1 LPGARKE
8 GDAVMRALSGRGA
21 RLLAGQDATVEGLRA
36 ELQRTEHFH
45 YAGHGAFHQDDP
57 WGASLALRD
66 DTELTIGD
74 ILALPRVPSEVVLTG
89 CETARTTVDR
99 PMETV
104 GLAQA
109 FLAAGA
115 EAVVASTRPIK
126 DTLGRAFAKQL
137 YAAPG
142 DTLVSRFARAQR
154 ALRAGGS
161 DEDWSSFR
169 LMVP

>member
-1 LPGARKE
+1 
-8 GDAVMRALSGRGA
+8 
-21 RLLAGQDATVEGLRA
+21 
-36 ELQRTEHFH
+36 
-45 YAGHGAFHQDDP
+45 
-57 WGASLALRD
+57 
-66 DTELTIGD
+66 
-74 ILALPRVPSEVVLTG
+74 
-89 CETARTTVDR
+89 
-99 PMETV
+99 METV

-142 DTLVSRFARAQR
+142 DTLGSRFAAAQR
-154 ALRAGGS
+154 ALRAGGA